1 MNRYDLQFGF
11 PPCHTDG
18 NEAAPSPG
26 TVSPSSGDPIIV
38 YAPSDDMFA
47 MSELIPVENRPYQ
60 IGELAEKFGVTLR
73 TIRFYEQKGL
83 MKPRRIGANM
93 RIFDAADVARLGL
106 IVACRRFRFTVDEIA
121 ALLAL
126 RDRLG
131 VQEFGAHLVVALKA
145 RRTALIEEIEETEKV
160 LGELSGFLTGLDH
173 RA

>member
-1 MNRYDLQFGF
+1 M
-11 PPCHTDG
+11 
-18 NEAAPSPG
+18 
-26 TVSPSSGDPIIV
+26 
-38 YAPSDDMFA
+38 YAPHDDMFV

-83 MKPRRIGANM
+83 MKPRRIGSNM

-106 IVACRRFRFTVDEIA
+106 IVTCRRFRFTVDEIA
-121 ALLAL
+121 ALLTL

-131 VQEFGAHLVVALKA
+131 AQEFRAHLVAALTA
-145 RRTALIEEIEETEKV
+145 RRAALVEEIEESRKLIDE
-160 LGELSGFLTGLDH
+160 LGGFLTGLDH